1 MPGEPYKISG
11 KEGKTMKEYEKP
23 QREVI
28 ELSGT
33 DIITTSCTTYSTC
46 YPVDVP
52 GYDDWFD

>member
-23 QREVI
+23 QMEVI

-33 DIITTSCTTYSTC
+33 DIITTSCTPT
-46 YPVDVP
+46 DGVP
-52 GYDDWFD
+52 WWGGEGG